1 MKTSTRSTLSLI
13 SLAFLAGLAMA
24 SASSSCCSKL
34 KIQFGNGFGRVG
46 AAKAHPK
53 VYADKTKFEL
63 KSGKVNGKEHWVS
76 ENDKYAIWY
85 SGKSWLVGS
94 VANQGT
100 TRSYFSNTDDSSC
113 PHNFDYGWRYYY
125 SKLGDW
131 LDAEEGFNINC
142 D

>member
-1 MKTSTRSTLSLI
+1 MKTSTLSLI

-24 SASSSCCSKL
+24 SARSSCCSKL
-34 KIQFGNGFGRVG
+34 KIQRGKDFGRVG

-63 KSGKVNGKEHWVS
+63 KSGKVGGKEHWVS
-76 ENDKYAIWY
+76 ENGKYAIWW
-85 SGKSWLVGS
+85 SGKNWLVGPVVS
-94 VANQGT
+94 QGT
-100 TRSYFSNTDDSSC
+100 GIGWVKNSEDSSC

-125 SKLGDW
+125 GKLGDW